1 MLEIVSKSN
10 NLNIYACGDSRLR
23 GCRSENPESKDLGSA
38 IVQICAMVIFTIV
51 TMYFAIIVACA
62 EGCR

>member
-10 NLNIYACGDSRLR
+10 NLNIYACEDSRLR

-51 TMYFAIIVACA
+51 TMYFAMIPGLQ
-62 EGCR
+62 EL